1 MTHYQYKIAPE
12 INLEKALLEP
22 SATLRLIH
30 KGGILPDI
38 NFTVRMFDEG
48 IVNVHWT
55 WASTTNGKRQ
65 HPPVPDLLVD
75 TSRPTPQGQAVGR
88 HLIVQADPFLIKF
101 AVQQGQTEPLFEI
114 DRFVYDSYFNWV
126 SMTALSTFRDDNH
139 RGVIG
144 LGERSSNSLF
154 YQDGIYSMWA
164 YDD

>member
-75 TSRPTPQGQAVGR
+75 TSRPTP
-88 HLIVQADPFLIKF
+88 
-101 AVQQGQTEPLFEI
+101 
-114 DRFVYDSYFNWV
+114 
-126 SMTALSTFRDDNH
+126 
-139 RGVIG
+139 
-144 LGERSSNSLF
+144 
-154 YQDGIYSMWA
+154 
-164 YDD
+164 